1 MKRNIVIE
9 GINIP
14 SKFFLAPMA
23 GYTDHVFRRLSRRFG
38 AGLLI
43 TELVSAAAL
52 ARQVKKTYRYME
64 HKEDEYPISLQLF
77 GANEDDYKRAIEITD
92 LSGFSFIDINMG
104 CPTKKVVK
112 NNGGAGLLEDT
123 DKMISILNAVKSVSP
138 LPVSV
143 KIRLGLKR
151 GEGGEIERALA
162 MKENGACF
170 LTLHGRYA
178 SDLYRGTA
186 DWEFIA
192 RVKEALGKDYI
203 LIGNGDIK
211 SKEDALKAFNL
222 SNVDGI
228 MVGRGAIGNPWIFR
242 ELNTIF
248 DDNDE
253 YDNTITE
260 NDDLENIIK
269 EHVNGCCELYGEISG
284 IHFMRKFIMKYLVG
298 YRMENKIELMKCESK
313 EELFKILDNILKKQ

>member
-1 MKRNIVIE
+1 MKRGITIE
-9 GINIP
+9 GVNIP
-14 SKFFLAPMA
+14 SRFFLAPMA
-23 GYTDHVFRRLSRRFG
+23 GYTDYVFRRLSRRFG

-77 GANEDDYKRAIEITD
+77 GANEDDYKRAIEITN

-123 DKMISILNAVKSVSP
+123 DKMVSILKAVKSVSP

-162 MKENGACF
+162 LKENRACF
-170 LTLHGRYA
+170 LSLHGRYA

-186 DWEFIA
+186 DWEAIA
-192 RVKEALGKDYI
+192 KVKEALGKDYI

-211 SKEDALKAFNL
+211 TKEDALKAFNI

-228 MVGRGAIGNPWIFR
+228 MVGRGAVGNPWIFR

-248 DDNDE
+248 EDNDD
-253 YDNTITE
+253 YNNDITE
-260 NDDLENIIK
+260 NESLKNIIK
-269 EHVNGCCELYGEISG
+269 EHINGCCELYGEISG
-284 IHFMRKFIMKYLVG
+284 IHFMRKFVMKYLTG
-298 YRMENKIELMKCESK
+298 YKMEKKIDLMKCESK
-313 EELFKILDNILKKQ
+313 EELFKILDSIIS

>member
-14 SKFFLAPMA
+14 SRFFLAPMA

-64 HKEDEYPISLQLF
+64 HKEDEYPVSLQLF

>member
-14 SKFFLAPMA
+14 SRFFLAPMA

-64 HKEDEYPISLQLF
+64 HKEDEYPISLQFF